1 MFTSE
6 DLLQLRQKGISA
18 QQVEQQLQAFSKGFP
33 YLRLQGAASIGNGII
48 APQDHEVEAYIQES
62 TGCAIGA
69 QERFYLLI
77 HLNRLSTHGE

>member
-33 YLRLQGAASIGNGII
+33 YLRLQGAASIGSGII
-48 APQDHEVEAYIQES
+48 APQDHEVEAYIQE
-62 TGCAIGA
+62 
-69 QERFYLLI
+69 
-77 HLNRLSTHGE
+77 